1 MIAGEAGQLP
11 ASHFHLID
19 IMRERHWNRA
29 ARSGKMIVEPLQMD
43 SKMTQDQS
51 SRMLSEMKEFA
62 TFTAAEQRFIR
73 RSLDVGL
80 DRRDATISWAR
91 NSAEA
96 AKILDQSKRYR
107 ILDLIRACVPDDIGL
122 DETESFIAPLVSLS
136 AGDLEEGKITSFAAY
151 RFLYE
156 RLIGPTVRPWL
167 PSVFCA
173 AAALPFLH
181 PEQRSV
187 LLGSIKS
194 HEATAAGW
202 SSRESAFYPEWVE
215 KVPESVS

>member
-1 MIAGEAGQLP
+1 
-11 ASHFHLID
+11 
-19 IMRERHWNRA
+19 
-29 ARSGKMIVEPLQMD
+29 
-43 SKMTQDQS
+43 MTQDLA

-62 TFTAAEQRFIR
+62 TFSAAEQRFIR
-73 RSLDVGL
+73 RSLDVGFG
-80 DRRDATISWAR
+80 RRDAVECWSR
-91 NSAEA
+91 RPVEA
-96 AKILDQSKRYR
+96 AKIAEQSKRYR

-122 DETESFIAPLVSLS
+122 DDTESFIGPLIALS
-136 AGDLEEGKITSFAAY
+136 ARDLEEGKITSFAAY

-181 PEQRSV
+181 PDSRKT

-194 HEATAAGW
+194 HEATAPGW
-202 SSRESAFYPEWVE
+202 SSREAAFFPEWVE
-215 KVPESVS
+215 KVPESVN